1 MATRSGNMMGVSS
14 LYRAAA
20 EGSSPVNLVMVS
32 IITMM
37 LMLMVML
44 RIMRIMPMTMLMI
57 TKPGGDDDYFK
68 QPEDMR
74 QHEAVGEAVGH
85 VEVGAWIQTWGE
97 NRPFFIRISC
107 FCLKKENLRDQYN
120 IHLSNLSWLQ
130 ENFRCAS
137 IS

>member
-1 MATRSGNMMGVSS
+1 MMVMLLVLVSGMLMTMVVLVIVMVTETTFVATRSGNMMGVSS

-37 LMLMVML
+37 LMLMVKVMMIMM
-44 RIMRIMPMTMLMI
+44 IMRITILMI

-85 VEVGAWIQTWGE
+85 VEVGAWIQDWGQI
-97 NRPFFIRISC
+97 RPF
-107 FCLKKENLRDQYN
+107 
-120 IHLSNLSWLQ
+120 LSG
-130 ENFRCAS
+130 
-137 IS
+137 